1 MLSPRYLPQPYP
13 SYPALCR
20 QDTTSA
26 WSTDYGGNHQRLT
39 VSLWASSLL
48 SLSRAGLAQV
58 VLRGSSRSSS
68 CSSSGSTCTS
78 DRNGSG
84 SGGKVV
90 IVVLVELVSSNRNTD
105 SGGGGGDGGE

>member
-1 MLSPRYLPQPYP
+1 MLSHRYLPQPYP

-48 SLSRAGLAQV
+48 SVSIAGLAQV
-58 VLRGSSRSSS
+58 VLRGSSSSS
-68 CSSSGSTCTS
+68 SGSSSGSTCTS
-78 DRNGSG
+78 GRNGSG

-90 IVVLVELVSSNRNTD
+90 IVVLGELVGSSRNSG
-105 SGGGGGDGGE
+105 SGGGGEGGE

>member
-26 WSTDYGGNHQRLT
+26 WSTDYGGNHQTLT
-39 VSLWASSLL
+39 VSLWAPSLL

-58 VLRGSSRSSS
+58 VLRGSSSSS
-68 CSSSGSTCTS
+68 SSSSSGSTCTS

-84 SGGKVV
+84 SVGKVV
-90 IVVLVELVSSNRNTD
+90 IVVFAELVICSRD
-105 SGGGGGDGGE
+105 FGWGGGGDGGE

>member
-26 WSTDYGGNHQRLT
+26 WSTDYGGNHQTLT

-58 VLRGSSRSSS
+58 VLRGSSSSS
-68 CSSSGSTCTS
+68 SGSRSGSTCTS
-78 DRNGSG
+78 DRYGSCSG
-84 SGGKVV
+84 SKNVSV
-90 IVVLVELVSSNRNTD
+90 ALVELVSSSRN
-105 SGGGGGDGGE
+105 SGSGGDGGGGE